1 MSRLTFAVVLA
12 ASLLVAC
19 KKKGGTSELPAS
31 IEDKD
36 RGGSKGDGVVGGAND
51 PTPDPTGSKPGGGPP
66 DIQVLLDGD
75 MEMTGSMGKDVVR
88 KVMKDNVTKL
98 QFCYEKTLMMN
109 PGIEGKVMAKFTIEP
124 QGSVSD
130 VKCEG
135 VHPDVEECVS
145 KAVKELKFPPS
156 AAKVEVS
163 YPFTFKPA

>member
-1 MSRLTFAVVLA
+1 MRIALVIALTLLA
-12 ASLLVAC
+12 AAC
-19 KKKGGTSELPAS
+19 KKKGGSADLPAPQ
-31 IEDKD
+31 KD
-36 RGGSKGDGVVGGAND
+36 ERGGDPTGADGVVGGAKD
-51 PTPDPTGSKPGGGPP
+51 PQPPGKGNL
-66 DIQVLLDGD
+66 DIQVLLDGEL
-75 MEMTGSMGKDVVR
+75 EMVGSMGKDAVR

-156 AAKVEVS
+156 AEKVEVS